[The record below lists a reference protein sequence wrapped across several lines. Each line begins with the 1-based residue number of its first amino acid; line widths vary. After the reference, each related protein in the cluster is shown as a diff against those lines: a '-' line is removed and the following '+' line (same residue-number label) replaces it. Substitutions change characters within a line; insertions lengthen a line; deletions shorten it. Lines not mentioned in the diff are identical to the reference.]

1 MATQLVIGPIGQISR
16 QVKDIAAARHWYGE
30 VLGLEHVFSLGD
42 LAAFDCGG
50 VRLLLT
56 EEPGGGGGESI
67 LYFQVEDIR
76 LTLVALQSA
85 GVEFMNPPRRIHRHG
100 DGTEEWMAFFKD
112 NEGRTL
118 GLTTRIRPPLD
129 ISTEDRPQGAATT

>member
-1 MATQLVIGPIGQISR
+1 METQLVIGPIGQISR

-30 VLGLEHVFSLGD
+30 VLGL
-42 LAAFDCGG
+42 DCGG

-56 EEPGGGGGESI
+56 EEPGGGGGGSI
-67 LYFQVEDIR
+67 LYFQVEDIH

-85 GVEFMNPPRRIHRHG
+85 GVEFMHPPRRIHRHG

-112 NEGRTL
+112 NEGRAL
-118 GLTTRIRPPLD
+118 GLMTRVRPPLD
-129 ISTEDRPQGAATT
+129 ISTEDRPQGAAAT